1 MKTSNHKEITNIVCD
16 YFGQDKSEVFKPSR
30 DKFLILTRQ
39 VNCYMLKKYTR
50 LSDKE
55 IGQGTAF
62 KEFNMTQSRSN
73 IYTSWKKIE
82 YLLTTYKSL
91 IKNCEDIDKLI
102 ATYIVEDDIEYM
114 KVVLIKDIRSAC
126 SFKELLSKTKNYPNL
141 ITNINEMKNE
151 PNS

>member
-16 YFGQDKSEVFKPSR
+16 YFGQDKAEVFKPSR

-73 IYTSWKKIE
+73 IYCSWKKIE
-82 YLLTTYKSL
+82 YLLTTYKIL
-91 IKNCEDIDKLI
+91 VKNCENIDKLI
-102 ATYIVEDDIEYM
+102 TKYIIEDDIEYM
-114 KVVLIKDIRSAC
+114 KVILIKDIRSAC
-126 SFKELLSKTKNYPNL
+126 SFKELLSKTEKHPHL
-141 ITNINEMKNE
+141 INNINEMKNE